1 MAVATLANEHAVEDL
16 KLLLFTL
23 ELWNPTP
30 PAVYIYTDSKSAPS
44 IEAIAY
50 KGKKVMDMEALN
62 AYTGLNRVQ
71 MEVMPG
77 KTFPSLFAD
86 FCAEKPR
93 LMKWALTYEKGVFF
107 CDADI
112 CHLGPL
118 PVIDEG
124 VSLCLSPHMIRERDS
139 ARFGVYNAGYLFMRN
154 KDITDKWLELCATS
168 RFFEQGCLEDLRV
181 WHCIKSGA
189 AAFSAFPKT
198 VNYGWWRLWQGDLTP
213 DMLQAEWRIGRKDGY
228 CGISITGQPLQS
240 IHTHWGEQTD
250 MATCRFNQWVLG
262 QLRKLTVVKKTK
274 VLLGFLEKQHT
285 FLALKN

>member
-1 MAVATLANEHAVEDL
+1 M
-16 KLLLFTL
+16 
-23 ELWNPTP
+23 
-30 PAVYIYTDSKSAPS
+30 
-44 IEAIAY
+44 
-50 KGKKVMDMEALN
+50 
-62 AYTGLNRVQ
+62 
-71 MEVMPG
+71 
-77 KTFPSLFAD
+77 
-86 FCAEKPR
+86 
-93 LMKWALTYEKGVFF
+93 
-107 CDADI
+107 
-112 CHLGPL
+112 
-118 PVIDEG
+118 
-124 VSLCLSPHMIRERDS
+124 
-139 ARFGVYNAGYLFMRN
+139 
-154 KDITDKWLELCATS
+154 
-168 RFFEQGCLEDLRV
+168 